1 MGSTTGGATRSAGG
15 SRPSPLPRRFAAAA
29 GALLLLLAVSVLLR
43 GRAAGP
49 PRTVSAAESA
59 LRVALPPGLPR
70 ARHSMLPDVFLLGEP
85 KTGSTFRHED
95 ATPVRYAVQ

>member
-43 GRAAGP
+43 GRPAG